1 MKYFYNKYHKNLN
14 LLSESFSDQAFNCEI
29 TFTELIIMI
38 SQTTILNCLPI
49 VFDMGKKHFF
59 CHFLQILIPLQ
70 LLLQVCC

>member
-49 VFDMGKKHFF
+49 VFDIGKNIFF
-59 CHFLQILIPLQ
+59 AIFFKF
-70 LLLQVCC
+70 